1 MKKIIGFMLVFI
13 MVFPFFLETF
23 TYAYENNKI
32 ENIEKINN
40 SNTENIWEEKT
51 TNNQENKNNILENN
65 KTNNNENKIDKDEK
79 ENNENKNSE
88 EIDTLQSFEETN
100 NNEQENLK
108 TPVVNQSNKT
118 IEDGTYYIRTAIN
131 RNKVF
136 DIEGMSKANQARLQ
150 LWERSSQLTDNQK
163 FEITYLS
170 DGYYKIEAKHSGK
183 SLDVMGAGKANCT
196 KVQQYESNG
205 TDAQQWII
213 KDAGDGYYNI
223 ISKCNDLY
231 LDIPS
236 ASAVNGAKIQMY
248 EGNGSTAQKFKL
260 EKIEK
265 IVGKQTVEDGEY
277 YIESAINKNKVF
289 DIESMSKANQA
300 RLQLWEKSSQ
310 STDNQKFKITYISDG
325 YYKIEAKHSGKS
337 LDVMGAGK
345 ANCTKVQQY
354 ESNGTDAQQWIIKDA
369 GDGYYNIISKCND
382 LYLDIPS
389 ASAVNGAKIQMY
401 EGNGS
406 TAQKFKLEKIEELVG
421 KQTIEDGEYKIKSA
435 SNTNMVIDIDGL
447 SRTNGASA
455 QIWEESELVRK
466 NQRFNISWLGNGY
479 YKIEV
484 RHSGKVLD
492 VVSASKL
499 NGTKIQQYESN
510 GTDAQQWIIKDAG
523 NGCYNIISKCNGLY
537 LDITNSKAVNGAKM
551 QVYEKNS
558 SDTQKFIFEKVDKEK
573 CNKTLENGVYKIST
587 GLNSNMVLDI
597 AEGSQQNCANLQIW
611 GKGTTQQQKF
621 QVTYNTDGYYE
632 IKAVHSGKVLDIAG
646 ASSNNG
652 ANVQQY
658 ESNGTDAQKWILRDA
673 GNGYYYIIS
682 RGAEAYLDVVS
693 GRSSN
698 GTNVDIYDGNGTAAQ
713 KFKFESAPIIDNDE
727 YNIKTAL
734 DNNKT
739 LDVDVGTSNVQIWTL
754 NSSSTNQAFKV
765 ENLNNGYY
773 KITCDSTN
781 KVLTNV
787 NNNVVQ
793 SDYTGSDNQQW
804 KIEVAGNNYYYI
816 KLKGTNLYLD
826 IQGAHSTDGTNVQ
839 MYEGNE
845 SIAQKF
851 KFEKWTAVNR
861 SDFSNIDTSKYKGY
875 KEALQKLQQQH
886 PNWTIKLVYTGLKW
900 EDVLNAEQGRDSKGE
915 PYSLTQATGSWRDSS
930 DNNSYQG
937 GWYKAS
943 REAIAY
949 MMDPRN
955 SLDQYYVFQ
964 FQNLARSS
972 NETVQKVSTMTNG
985 TYLQNYS
992 STLVSASQSYNVSA
1006 FHLASRM
1013 LMEQGTSGWSING
1026 YAYNG
1031 RTVYNYANIGATGS
1045 TLESIKS
1052 SGAAYAYKNHWFT
1065 PKTCINGTAQ
1075 WIYNNYL
1082 SNGQNTK
1089 YFEKYNVVK
1098 QPFYTH
1104 QYMQNIRAA
1113 NDEGYNTAKSLE
1125 KNGLLNS
1132 SYEFLIPVYEGM
1144 PDTACARP

>member
-163 FEITYLS
+163 FEITYL
-170 DGYYKIEAKHSGK
+170 
-183 SLDVMGAGKANCT
+183 
-196 KVQQYESNG
+196 
-205 TDAQQWII
+205 
-213 KDAGDGYYNI
+213 
-223 ISKCNDLY
+223 
-231 LDIPS
+231 
-236 ASAVNGAKIQMY
+236 
-248 EGNGSTAQKFKL
+248 
-260 EKIEK
+260 
-265 IVGKQTVEDGEY
+265 
-277 YIESAINKNKVF
+277 
-289 DIESMSKANQA
+289 
-300 RLQLWEKSSQ
+300 
-310 STDNQKFKITYISDG
+310 SDG

-713 KFKFESAPIIDNDE
+713 KFKFESVPIIANDE

-734 DNNKT
+734 DNNKA
-739 LDVDVGTSNVQIWTL
+739 LDVDLGTSNVQIWTL
-754 NSSSTNQAFKV
+754 NLLSTNQAFKV

-773 KITCDSTN
+773 KITCNSTN

-816 KLKGTNLYLD
+816 KLKDTNLYLD

-839 MYEGNE
+839 VYEGNK
-845 SIAQKF
+845 SVAQKF
-851 KFEKWTAVNR
+851 KFETKRIFYGIDVSEWNNIINWIDVKNSNRVNFAMIRAGYRGFVSGQLMTDTGFARNVMQANAMGINVGIYFFTQAVNESEAITEADYVVGLLRQYNVNVKYPIAIDTENSGSKTNGRLDYEGRADKLDVQTRTAVCRAFCERIR
-861 SDFSNIDTSKYKGY
+861 SYGY
-875 KEALQKLQQQH
+875 TPMIYAS
-886 PNWTIKLVYTGLKW
+886 
-900 EDVLNAEQGRDSKGE
+900 RDWFYYNLDISQ
-915 PYSLTQATGSWRDSS
+915 L
-930 DNNSYQG
+930 NSYEH
-937 GWYKAS
+937 WVAHY
-943 REAIAY
+943 
-949 MMDPRN
+949 
-955 SLDQYYVFQ
+955 
-964 FQNLARSS
+964 
-972 NETVQKVSTMTNG
+972 
-985 TYLQNYS
+985 
-992 STLVSASQSYNVSA
+992 
-1006 FHLASRM
+1006 
-1013 LMEQGTSGWSING
+1013 
-1026 YAYNG
+1026 
-1031 RTVYNYANIGATGS
+1031 TGS
-1045 TLESIKS
+1045 TSRPTD
-1052 SGAAYAYKNHWFT
+1052 YAHPYTMWQYTSKGYVPGIVGNTDLNVGYK
-1065 PKTCINGTAQ
+1065 
-1075 WIYNNYL
+1075 
-1082 SNGQNTK
+1082 K
-1089 YFEKYNVVK
+1089 Y
-1098 QPFYTH
+1098 
-1104 QYMQNIRAA
+1104 
-1113 NDEGYNTAKSLE
+1113 
-1125 KNGLLNS
+1125 
-1132 SYEFLIPVYEGM
+1132 
-1144 PDTACARP
+1144 

>member
-248 EGNGSTAQKFKL
+248 EGNGSIAQKFKL

-479 YKIEV
+479 YKIEA

-492 VVSASKL
+492 TSSGRE
-499 NGTKIQQYESN
+499 NGTPIKQYTYS
-510 GTDAQQWIIKDAG
+510 GTNAQQWIIKDNEDG
-523 NGCYNIISKCNGLY
+523 TYSLISRANGLY
-537 LDITNSKAVNGAKM
+537 VDIETKKASNGKKI
-551 QVYEKNS
+551 QIYEEDGK
-558 SDTQKFIFEKVDKEK
+558 DTQKFIFEKVEKEK
-573 CNKTLENGVYKIST
+573 CNQTLKDGIYRIST

-597 AEGSQQNCANLQIW
+597 AEGSQQNRANLQIW
-611 GKGTTQQQKF
+611 GRGNTQQQKF
-621 QVTYNTDGYYE
+621 EVTYNTEGYYE

-646 ASSNNG
+646 GSSNNG

-693 GRSSN
+693 GKSSD
-698 GTNVDIYDGNGTAAQ
+698 GTNVDIYDGNGTVAQ
-713 KFKFESAPIIDNDE
+713 KFKFESVPIIDNDE

-754 NSSSTNQAFKV
+754 NLLSTNQAFKV

-773 KITCDSTN
+773 KITCNSTN

-816 KLKGTNLYLD
+816 KLKDTNLYLD

-839 MYEGNE
+839 VYEGNK
-845 SIAQKF
+845 SVAQKF
-851 KFEKWTAVNR
+851 KFETKRIFYGIDVSEWNNIINWIDVKNSNRVNFAMIRAGYRGFVSGQLMTDTGFARNVMQANAMGINVGIYFFTQAVNESEAITEADYVVGLLRQYNVNVKYPIAIDTENSGSKTNGRLDYEGRADKLDVQTRTAVCRAFCERIR
-861 SDFSNIDTSKYKGY
+861 SYGY
-875 KEALQKLQQQH
+875 TPMIYAS
-886 PNWTIKLVYTGLKW
+886 
-900 EDVLNAEQGRDSKGE
+900 RDWFYYNLDISQ
-915 PYSLTQATGSWRDSS
+915 L
-930 DNNSYQG
+930 NSYEH
-937 GWYKAS
+937 WVAHY
-943 REAIAY
+943 
-949 MMDPRN
+949 
-955 SLDQYYVFQ
+955 
-964 FQNLARSS
+964 
-972 NETVQKVSTMTNG
+972 
-985 TYLQNYS
+985 
-992 STLVSASQSYNVSA
+992 
-1006 FHLASRM
+1006 
-1013 LMEQGTSGWSING
+1013 
-1026 YAYNG
+1026 
-1031 RTVYNYANIGATGS
+1031 TGS
-1045 TLESIKS
+1045 TSKPTD
-1052 SGAAYAYKNHWFT
+1052 YAHPYTMWQYTSKGYVPGIVGNADLNVGYK
-1065 PKTCINGTAQ
+1065 
-1075 WIYNNYL
+1075 
-1082 SNGQNTK
+1082 K
-1089 YFEKYNVVK
+1089 Y
-1098 QPFYTH
+1098 
-1104 QYMQNIRAA
+1104 
-1113 NDEGYNTAKSLE
+1113 
-1125 KNGLLNS
+1125 
-1132 SYEFLIPVYEGM
+1132 
-1144 PDTACARP
+1144 